1 MEARYVQSGAAW
13 TYPLIE
19 SSLVGWAMPLQLSVT
34 VPPGATVLGVAVR
47 VAAEGGGTGLELS
60 TSTRPDFASKL
71 VVSFANSRKSY
82 VPGVVGIVMVQ
93 EPDAFAAAPAVGEQ
107 LLV

>member
-1 MEARYVQSGAAW
+1 MKALYIEAPW
-13 TYPLIE
+13 LYPPIQ
-19 SSLVGWAMPLQLSVT
+19 SSLVGLAMLLQLRVT
-34 VPPGATVLGVAVR
+34 VPPGATVLRFAVR
-47 VAAEGGGTGLELS
+47 VAPPGGA

-71 VVSFANSRKSY
+71 VVESFANSRNSY

-93 EPDAFAAAPAVGEQ
+93 EPDARAAGPAVCEQ